1 MASHIVFLKWIHW
14 RGSWTNLGGIF
25 FLLLFVGFTQMQI
38 INVGYEI
45 VVICVWDVNAVYNL

>member
-25 FLLLFVGFTQMQI
+25 LLLFVGFTQMQI
-38 INVGYEI
+38 INVGYKI